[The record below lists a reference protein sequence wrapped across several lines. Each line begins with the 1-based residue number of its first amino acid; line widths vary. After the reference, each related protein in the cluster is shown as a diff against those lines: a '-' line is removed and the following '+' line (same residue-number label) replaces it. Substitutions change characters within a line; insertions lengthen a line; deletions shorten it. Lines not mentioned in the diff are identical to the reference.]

1 MPFLSD
7 QSLLNEEIDAERQD
21 KEQLEINKRI
31 LKNEKEI
38 TKIFRAIF
46 QKSHEQLTD
55 YDKAFLR
62 ARASYLTNGQRQEY
76 ADVLEAEPQE
86 PKGNNPD
93 ANKDRELIDY
103 SRNQLNDMA
112 RDLGVEKPEEMK
124 SKQQVIDAITE
135 AKKNQ

>member
-55 YDKAFLR
+55 YDKSFLR

-76 ADVLEAEPQE
+76 ADVLEGEPQE
-86 PKGNNPD
+86 PKGNNPE
-93 ANKDRELIDY
+93 ANKDLELIDY

-135 AKKNQ
+135 ARKNQ

>member
-55 YDKAFLR
+55 HDKAFLR

-76 ADVLEAEPQE
+76 ADVLEGEPQE

-93 ANKDRELIDY
+93 ANKEMIDY

-112 RDLGVEKPEEMK
+112 RDLGVDKPEEMK

-135 AKKNQ
+135 ARKNQ